1 MAAALLGTAKCCA
14 KPRHANASGYLC
26 GRLRTIDDP
35 HRLIVLTQNVWGT
48 RGAWDKRRA
57 VLRRLVGDL
66 KPDLVS
72 FQEAI
77 KTADYDQAADL
88 LGPDYH
94 VVHQSAPEPDG
105 QSAVIASRWP
115 IQSMREAQLHV
126 TPRTQGFACT
136 TVVAELPAPEPFGSL
151 LLVNHLPN
159 WQLDFA
165 LERELQAARAAR
177 FVEEVIGGRKVHVI
191 LAGDLT
197 DGPDSASVRLW
208 TGRQSVD
215 GVSVCY
221 RDAWESANPGQPG
234 ETFTPRNAIVADPDW
249 PARRLDYVMVRCG
262 DHGGP
267 TLAIKSCRLLFEG
280 PIDGVWAS
288 DHFGVVADLVMPS
301 RPALPLPNLA
311 ESR

>member
-1 MAAALLGTAKCCA
+1 M
-14 KPRHANASGYLC
+14 
-26 GRLRTIDDP
+26 
-35 HRLIVLTQNVWGT
+35 
-48 RGAWDKRRA
+48 
-57 VLRRLVGDL
+57 RRLVGDL

-88 LGPDYH
+88 LAPDYH
-94 VVHQSAPEPDG
+94 VVYQSAPEPNG

-115 IQSMREAQLHV
+115 IQSMREAEIHV

-136 TVVAELPAPEPFGSL
+136 TLVAELAAPRPFGSL

-197 DGPDSASVRLW
+197 DGPDSASVRFW
-208 TGRQSVD
+208 TGRQSID

-221 RDAWESANPGQPG
+221 RDAWASANPGQPAKPSPR
-234 ETFTPRNAIVADPDW
+234 ETRSWLIQTGRLAGSTTSWCAVATMEVRRW
-249 PARRLDYVMVRCG
+249 PSSRAGCCSRGRLMACG
-262 DHGGP
+262 
-267 TLAIKSCRLLFEG
+267 
-280 PIDGVWAS
+280 
-288 DHFGVVADLVMPS
+288 
-301 RPALPLPNLA
+301 PATTSAWLR
-311 ESR
+311 SS